1 MKNFFSKL
9 WVYIKKIFNVIV
21 AFFKENIWAS
31 VLGVVLAI
39 VVFIMAL
46 QGIIKAIDSCGNDSN
61 IENRATVLTS
71 SQLEEKLDNGDTF
84 VLFVGSQNCDHCK
97 LFYKTVN
104 NYMRTTGNE
113 IFYFDT
119 ADTTDLGRTKMT
131 AEIEERLLADV
142 EADRGITS
150 LATPTTIYIENGEFK
165 DAIQG
170 AYGMDG
176 GANYLIFCEVI
187 EGKYVGK
194 ATYTDKL
201 EAEE

>member
-1 MKNFFSKL
+1 MDT
-9 WVYIKKIFNVIV
+9 I
-21 AFFKENIWAS
+21 NI
-31 VLGVVLAI
+31 
-39 VVFIMAL
+39 L
-46 QGIIKAIDSCGNDSN
+46 QPHTELFPLKRTWN
-61 IENRATVLTS
+61 
-71 SQLEEKLDNGDTF
+71 LDGQS
-84 VLFVGSQNCDHCK
+84 L
-97 LFYKTVN
+97 N
-104 NYMRTTGNE
+104 NRTTGNE

-142 EADRGITS
+142 ESDRGITS

-176 GANYLIFCEVI
+176 GTNYLIFCEVI

-201 EAEE
+201 ETE